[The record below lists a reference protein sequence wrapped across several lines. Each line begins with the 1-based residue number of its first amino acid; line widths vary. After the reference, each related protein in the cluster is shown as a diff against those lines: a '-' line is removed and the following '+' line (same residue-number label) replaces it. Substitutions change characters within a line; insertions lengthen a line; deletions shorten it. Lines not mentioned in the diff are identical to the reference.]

1 MTRHDLPR
9 CPFCGAWPE
18 DEDDIGV
25 SSVPIVCR
33 TPGCVIAGRCMSE
46 ADWSRRP
53 IEAGYEADL
62 IHAREVG
69 DARLANLEQMRANF
83 HAMSA
88 IADELAAGLEK
99 VKGV

>member
-18 DEDDIGV
+18 DDDDTGL
-25 SSVPIVCR
+25 SPAPIVCLN
-33 TPGCVIAGRCMSE
+33 PGCVIYGLHVTE
-46 ADWSRRP
+46 AAWSHRP
-53 IEAGYEADL
+53 IEAQYEADL